1 VNLSTTATDLPPLP
15 ELLLP
20 ASPVPPHVPHPADAA
35 ERRSLRR
42 SWPSRITAQLSA
54 YLPLLLMA
62 VLALGTWWLVKNTP
76 LPGEAAAEVAPRHQ
90 PDYAMTNFTVQ
101 RFLPSGG
108 MRLQVE
114 GDALRH
120 YPDTDTLEIDQAR
133 VRAWA
138 ANGRMTLAN
147 ANRAVSNGDGSEVQL
162 TGGARVTRQAIA
174 GEDAIEFK
182 GEFLHAFFKTER
194 MLSHLPVTVTRGNS
208 VVKADGLEYD
218 NLKGLLLLKGRVRAT
233 FSAPSK

>member
-1 VNLSTTATDLPPLP
+1 MSLSTTATDLPPLP

-20 ASPVPPHVPHPADAA
+20 ASPASTLADAA

-42 SWPSRITAQLSA
+42 SWPARITSLLSA

-76 LPGEAAAEVAPRHQ
+76 VVGEVRAESAPRHE

-101 RFLPSGG
+101 RFLPTGG

-138 ANGRMTLAN
+138 PNGRVTVAT
-147 ANRAVSNGDGSEVQL
+147 ANRAQSNGDATEVQL
-162 TGGARVTRQAIA
+162 TGGAHVTRQALA
-174 GEDAIEFK
+174 GDDAIEFK

-194 MLSHLPVTVTRGNS
+194 VQSHLPVTVTRGRS
-208 VVKADGLEYD
+208 VMTADGLEYD
-218 NLKGLLLLKGRVRAT
+218 NVKGLLQLKGRVRAT
-233 FSAPSK
+233 FATPNK

>member
-1 VNLSTTATDLPPLP
+1 LNLSTTATDLPPLP

-20 ASPVPPHVPHPADAA
+20 ASPAPPHVPHPAEAA

-42 SWPSRITAQLSA
+42 SWPARITALLSA

-76 LPGEAAAEVAPRHQ
+76 VPGEVTAQAAARHE

-101 RFLPSGG
+101 RFLPTGG

-138 ANGRMTLAN
+138 TNGRLTVATAKLAS
-147 ANRAVSNGDGSEVQL
+147 SNSDASEVQL
-162 TGGARVTRQAIA
+162 TGGAHVTRQALA
-174 GEDAIEFK
+174 GEDVIEFK

-194 MLSHLPVTVTRGNS
+194 MQSHLPVTVTRGRS
-208 VVKADGLEYD
+208 VVNADGLEYD

-233 FSAPSK
+233 FAAPLK